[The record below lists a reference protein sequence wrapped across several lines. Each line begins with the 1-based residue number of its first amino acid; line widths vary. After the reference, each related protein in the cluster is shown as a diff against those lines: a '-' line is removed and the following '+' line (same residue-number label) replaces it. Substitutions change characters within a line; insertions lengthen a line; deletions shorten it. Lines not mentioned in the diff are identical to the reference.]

1 MKNHLFLIR
10 FLISI
15 IYAFMQFQVFWTDV
29 IVLNMITRNDAITC
43 LITVT
48 DWSLILISVDAE
60 DRSFGYQNKY
70 YS

>member
-1 MKNHLFLIR
+1 
-10 FLISI
+10 
-15 IYAFMQFQVFWTDV
+15 MQFRVFWTDV
-29 IVLNMITRNDAITC
+29 IVLNMITCNDAITC

-60 DRSFGYQNKY
+60 DRPFGYQNKY